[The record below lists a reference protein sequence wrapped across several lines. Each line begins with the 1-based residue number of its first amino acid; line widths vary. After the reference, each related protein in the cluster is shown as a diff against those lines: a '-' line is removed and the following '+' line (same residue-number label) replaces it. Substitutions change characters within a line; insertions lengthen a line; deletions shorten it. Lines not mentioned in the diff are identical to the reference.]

1 MDLVDRLL
9 RVGVSQ
15 CLADLPPRHPDFLF
29 MAVEVAG
36 NAAELRRAD
45 NLKIVHGLTSFYL
58 FCRNYLGGC
67 GNLASRPEVRSDTV
81 TASEIAKE
89 IVIAMINK
97 GSVPYWS
104 FVGDEQAD
112 KLAVTNAKAVAAAY
126 EVVYAGIV
134 ESNSKSR

>member
-1 MDLVDRLL
+1 M
-9 RVGVSQ
+9 
-15 CLADLPPRHPDFLF
+15 
-29 MAVEVAG
+29 
-36 NAAELRRAD
+36 
-45 NLKIVHGLTSFYL
+45 
-58 FCRNYLGGC
+58 
-67 GNLASRPEVRSDTV
+67 